1 MDMNKK
7 TVILGVT
14 GGIAAYKACEIASR
28 LIKLNINVQ
37 VVMTKSAQE
46 FVRPLVFQSLTNQP
60 VVTDMFERPSTWD
73 IEHISIAQKADLFLI
88 APATANIIGKVAN
101 GIADDMLST
110 TIMATKAPVVFAP
123 AMNTAMYQNKIVQKN
138 ISFLKEL
145 DYYFINPDEG
155 RLACGDVGIG
165 KLADIDRIV
174 ENVIQILNSTQ
185 MDYKGKNLLVT
196 AGPTREAIDPV
207 RYISNYSTGKMGYA
221 IAEAA
226 VKRGANVTLITGPTH
241 LTPPKNCNVIHVTTT
256 EEMYNRVLENFNM
269 CDVVI
274 KAAAPSD
281 YKPKIVMPSKI
292 KKSDETMSIEFVSNP
307 DILKELGKRKDDQIL
322 VGFAAES
329 DHEIIYGKEKLE
341 KKNLDM
347 ICINNILKD
356 KVGFGHDTNQVEI
369 LKKSGEKKV
378 LPLMSKIELAH
389 KILDEVLDLMKHP

>member
-1 MDMNKK
+1 MNKK

>member
-1 MDMNKK
+1 MNKK

-14 GGIAAYKACEIASR
+14 GGIAAYKACEIVSR

-37 VVMTKSAQE
+37 VVMTQSAQE

-60 VVTDMFERPSTWD
+60 VITDMFEKPSTWD
-73 IEHISIAQKADLFLI
+73 IEHISLAQKADLFLI

-138 ISFLKEL
+138 ISSLKEL
-145 DYYFINPDEG
+145 GYYFINPSEG

-165 KLADIDRIV
+165 KLASVDTIV
-174 ENVIQILNSTQ
+174 EEVLQILHSTK
-185 MDYKGKNLLVT
+185 MDLKGKNLLIT
-196 AGPTREAIDPV
+196 AGPTREPLDPV
-207 RYISNYSTGKMGYA
+207 RYISNYSSGKMGYA

-226 VKRGANVTLITGPTH
+226 VKRGANVTLISGPTH
-241 LTPPKNCNVIHVTTT
+241 LMPPKDCNVIHVTTT
-256 EEMYNRVLENFNM
+256 EEMYNKVLENFDT
-269 CDVVI
+269 CDIVI

-281 YKPKIVMPSKI
+281 YRPKTVLPSKI
-292 KKSDETMSIEFVSNP
+292 KKYDHTLSIEFVSNP
-307 DILKELGKRKDDQIL
+307 DILKELGMRKQHQIL

-329 DHEIIYGKEKLE
+329 DRELEYGKEKLE

-356 KVGFGHDTNQVEI
+356 KVGFGHDTNQIEI
-369 LKKSGEKKV
+369 LKKSGEQKT
-378 LPLMSKIELAH
+378 LPLMSKIELSH